1 MNIDNKVLL
10 YVIIGAY
17 VFFTFIMPNVD
28 KKHKDIRTRVKERL
42 ENISMDRKLQ
52 NTDKLD
58 LNMCSKQCCK
68 FTQWPVS
75 GDAMGGP
82 IPKEQLEK
90 YIGSN
95 YSCNSG
101 SGSGCLCVSKE
112 SLVPLINR
120 GGNSGSS
127 MCN

>member
-28 KKHKDIRTRVKERL
+28 KKHKDIPTRIKERL
-42 ENISMDRKLQ
+42 DNISMDRALQ
-52 NTDKLD
+52 PSDKLD

-68 FTQWPVS
+68 FTQWPVP

-82 IPKEQLEK
+82 IPKEKLDK
-90 YIGSN
+90 FIGSN

-112 SLVPLINR
+112 SLEPLINR

-127 MCN
+127 LCK